1 MYVII
6 FTIYEFRID
15 SKALYEELR
24 PYKMNVT
31 DVIKTVLVY
40 GRIEAS
46 YLPEVL
52 FILLKYGDAKITINK

>member
-1 MYVII
+1 MYVSI

-15 SKALYEELR
+15 SKSLYEELR

-40 GRIEAS
+40 GRIESS

>member
-1 MYVII
+1 
-6 FTIYEFRID
+6 
-15 SKALYEELR
+15 
-24 PYKMNVT
+24 MNVT